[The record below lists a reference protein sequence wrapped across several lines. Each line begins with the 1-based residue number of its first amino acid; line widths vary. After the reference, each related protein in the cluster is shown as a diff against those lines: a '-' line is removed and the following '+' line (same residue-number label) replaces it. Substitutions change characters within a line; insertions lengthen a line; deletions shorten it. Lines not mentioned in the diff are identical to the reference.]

1 MEVTDVYCMN
11 QMASWVEYFYIC
23 NIFVLWIMG
32 ILWVLDITLVNLF
45 LISFP
50 LYKPSKTQSKS
61 SGHRFQQFSM
71 SKKLFVILLSQNL
84 EPLFWQDVVIGV
96 LNTRKQPKARKS
108 VKTSNRNA
116 VKAKSERKEQKCWGR
131 ESKGNGKGIKETNDN
146 GSDFELEMDL
156 LEVQ

>member
-1 MEVTDVYCMN
+1 
-11 QMASWVEYFYIC
+11 
-23 NIFVLWIMG
+23 
-32 ILWVLDITLVNLF
+32 
-45 LISFP
+45 
-50 LYKPSKTQSKS
+50 
-61 SGHRFQQFSM
+61 M

-116 VKAKSERKEQKCWGR
+116 VKAKSERKEQKCWGK
-131 ESKGNGKGIKETNDN
+131 ESKGNGIKETNDN